1 MNKESLSVKSLTDW
15 DRLMAMT
22 DEDIDFSDCPEATP
36 EMFANSIVKKNGVI
50 VRKSISL
57 PARDNLVDVLP
68 SEIRLAGKGTDFF
81 AYLIEEIAVDDTW
94 EVDLIQL
101 MRHPNVTFRAG
112 YLNLVR
118 SLCAVEPRWIVKRD
132 MRFFV
137 VEAHREV
144 LMCWILDRSRED
156 IKPEEKL
163 LNSHKEYLLR
173 LPIRNTSS
181 FRCEVIL

>member
-1 MNKESLSVKSLTDW
+1 MSNKSTLKTSLTDW
-15 DRLMAMT
+15 ARLAAME

-36 EMFANSIVKKNGVI
+36 EMFANAIVKKNGVI

-57 PARDNLVDVLP
+57 PARDNIADVLP
-68 SEIRLAGKGTDFF
+68 SEIKLAGKGSDFF
-81 AYLIEEIAVDDTW
+81 EYLIEGIAVDDTW

-137 VEAHREV
+137 AEDHREA
-144 LMCWILDRSRED
+144 LIRWILDRSSKGAKRE
-156 IKPEEKL
+156 KYSNYEE
-163 LNSHKEYLLR
+163 YIFR
-173 LPIRNTSS
+173 LPISP
-181 FRCEVIL
+181 

>member
-1 MNKESLSVKSLTDW
+1 MNSELMLAKSLTDW
-15 DRLMAMT
+15 DRLSAMT

-36 EMFANSIVKKNGVI
+36 EMFANAIVKKNGVI

-81 AYLIEEIAVDDTW
+81 AYLIEGIAVDDTW
-94 EVDLIQL
+94 EVDLVQL

-118 SLCAVEPRWIVKRD
+118 SLCAVELRWIVKRD

-137 VEAHREV
+137 AEDRKEA
-144 LMCWILDRSRED
+144 LMRWILDRSSED
-156 IKPEEKL
+156 AKCEEKL
-163 LNSHKEYLLR
+163 INSHGEYIFR
-173 LPIRNTSS
+173 LPISCCGT
-181 FRCEVIL
+181 

>member
-15 DRLMAMT
+15 DRLSAMT

-36 EMFANSIVKKNGVI
+36 EMFANAIVKKNGVI

-57 PARDNLVDVLP
+57 PARDNSGDVLP
-68 SEIRLAGKGTDFF
+68 SEIKLAGKGADFF
-81 AYLIEEIAVDDTW
+81 EYLIEGIAVNDTW

-137 VEAHREV
+137 AEDHREA
-144 LMCWILDRSRED
+144 LMRWILDRSSKEAKRE
-156 IKPEEKL
+156 KYSNYEE
-163 LNSHKEYLLR
+163 YIFR
-173 LPIRNTSS
+173 LPISP
-181 FRCEVIL
+181 

>member
-15 DRLMAMT
+15 DRLIAMT

-68 SEIRLAGKGTDFF
+68 SEIKLAGKGTDFF
-81 AYLIEEIAVDDTW
+81 AYLLEGIAVDDTW

-137 VEAHREV
+137 AEDHREA
-144 LMCWILDRSRED
+144 LMRWILDRSS
-156 IKPEEKL
+156 L
-163 LNSHKEYLLR
+163 TL
-173 LPIRNTSS
+173 TGSS
-181 FRCEVIL
+181 LKK

>member
-1 MNKESLSVKSLTDW
+1 MSNKSTLKTSLTDW
-15 DRLMAMT
+15 ARLAAMT

-36 EMFANSIVKKNGVI
+36 EMFANAIVKKNGVI

-57 PARDNLVDVLP
+57 PARDNLGDVLP

-81 AYLIEEIAVDDTW
+81 AYLIEGIAVNDTW
-94 EVDLIQL
+94 EVDLVQL

-118 SLCAVEPRWIVKRD
+118 SLCAVAPRWIVKRD

-137 VEAHREV
+137 AEDHREA
-144 LMCWILDRSRED
+144 LMRWILDRSSQEVKQEED
-156 IKPEEKL
+156 L
-163 LNSHKEYLLR
+163 STSHKEYILR
-173 LPIRNTSS
+173 LPIS
-181 FRCEVIL
+181 V

>member
-1 MNKESLSVKSLTDW
+1 MNRESLSVKSLTDW
-15 DRLMAMT
+15 DRLSAMT

-36 EMFANSIVKKNGVI
+36 EMFANAIVKRNGVI

-57 PARDNLVDVLP
+57 PARDNLEDVLP
-68 SEIRLAGKGTDFF
+68 AEIRLIGKGTDFF
-81 AYLIEEIAVDDTW
+81 EYLIEGIAVNDTW

-118 SLCAVEPRWIVKRD
+118 GLCAVEPRWVVKRD

-137 VEAHREV
+137 AKDHREA
-144 LMCWILDRSRED
+144 LMRWILDRSSEESKRKNEL
-156 IKPEEKL
+156 INSPEE
-163 LNSHKEYLLR
+163 YIFR
-173 LPIRNTSS
+173 LPIS
-181 FRCEVIL
+181 V

>member
-1 MNKESLSVKSLTDW
+1 MSNKSTLKTSLTDW
-15 DRLMAMT
+15 ARLAAMT

-36 EMFANSIVKKNGVI
+36 EMFANATVKRNGVI

-57 PARDNLVDVLP
+57 PARDNLEDVLP
-68 SEIRLAGKGTDFF
+68 AEIRLTGKGTDFF
-81 AYLIEEIAVDDTW
+81 EYLIEGIVVDDTW

-118 SLCAVEPRWIVKRD
+118 GLCAVEPRWVIKRD

-137 VEAHREV
+137 SEDHREA
-144 LMCWILDRSRED
+144 LMRWILDRSSGES
-156 IKPEEKL
+156 KCKEEL
-163 LNSHKEYLLR
+163 VNSHEEYIFR
-173 LPIRNTSS
+173 LPIS
-181 FRCEVIL
+181 V

>member
-1 MNKESLSVKSLTDW
+1 MSNKSTLKTSLTDW
-15 DRLMAMT
+15 ARLAAME

-36 EMFANSIVKKNGVI
+36 EMFANAIVKKNGVI

-57 PARDNLVDVLP
+57 PARDNPGDVLP
-68 SEIRLAGKGTDFF
+68 SEIKLAGKGTDFF
-81 AYLIEEIAVDDTW
+81 AYLLEGIAVDDTW

-118 SLCAVEPRWIVKRD
+118 SLCAVEPRWVVKCD

-137 VEAHREV
+137 AEDYREA
-144 LMCWILDRSRED
+144 LMRWILDRSSKEAKREED
-156 IKPEEKL
+156 SSYGECIF
-163 LNSHKEYLLR
+163 R
-173 LPIRNTSS
+173 LPISS
-181 FRCEVIL
+181 

>member
-1 MNKESLSVKSLTDW
+1 MSNKSTLKTSLTDW
-15 DRLMAMT
+15 ARLAAMT

-36 EMFANSIVKKNGVI
+36 EMFANAIVKKNGVI

-57 PARDNLVDVLP
+57 PARDSIADVLP
-68 SEIRLAGKGTDFF
+68 AEIRLTGKGTDFF
-81 AYLIEEIAVDDTW
+81 EYLIEGIAVDDTW

-137 VEAHREV
+137 AEDHREA
-144 LMCWILDRSRED
+144 LMCWILDRSNNEAKQKKD
-156 IKPEEKL
+156 L
-163 LNSHKEYLLR
+163 STSYKEYVLR
-173 LPIRNTSS
+173 LPID
-181 FRCEVIL
+181 V